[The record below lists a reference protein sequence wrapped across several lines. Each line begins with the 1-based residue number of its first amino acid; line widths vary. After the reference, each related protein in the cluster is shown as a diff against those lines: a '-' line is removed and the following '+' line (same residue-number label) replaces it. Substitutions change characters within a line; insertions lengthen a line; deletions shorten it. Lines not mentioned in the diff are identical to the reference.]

1 MELLLYLTLGLIF
14 CGVYLALAG
23 LYGFVFQDRILVGE
37 RVARLQKGKVNEGS
51 VLREELRR
59 PVWERL
65 GKPLWDK
72 LSQLFTRRMGAEKRH
87 HFQRRLQA
95 AGNPAGLDPGE
106 FRLVQYLCAL
116 CLGGAGAG
124 LGRVLGFSGLESSL
138 PLLVGVI
145 LGAFSP
151 ELYLGFRIK
160 ERRAA
165 VMRGLPDV
173 LDLLTVSVEA
183 GLGFEIALVKVTE
196 RFQGVLAE
204 EFGRVLQEM
213 KLGKPR
219 REALKDMAER
229 VGAEDLTTFV
239 GALTQADQLGVSIGN
254 ILRLQA
260 GQMRRKRRQRAEE
273 QAMQAPVKML
283 LPLVFFIFPA
293 LFVVLLGPA
302 LIQIMRHL

>member
-1 MELLLYLTLGLIF
+1 MESLFYLTLGLIF
-14 CGVYLALAG
+14 LSVYLALVGIHA
-23 LYGFVFQDRILVGE
+23 FVFRNQILVGE
-37 RVARLQKGKVNEGS
+37 RLAQLREGKKRES
-51 VLREELRR
+51 LLREELRQ
-59 PVWERL
+59 PLLVRL
-65 GKPLWDK
+65 GKPAWDR
-72 LSQLFTRRMGAEKRH
+72 LAQAFARRMSAEKRH

-95 AGNPAGLDPGE
+95 AGSPGGLGPGE
-106 FRLVQYLCAL
+106 FRLVQYFLAL
-116 CLGGAGAG
+116 GLGAAAAGAG
-124 LGRVLGFSGLESSL
+124 RLLGAGGWGIC
-138 PLLVGVI
+138 LLLLAGAL
-145 LGAFSP
+145 LGAFFP
-151 ELYLGFRIK
+151 ELYLALRIK

-165 VMRGLPDV
+165 VVRSLPDV

-183 GLGFEIALVKVTE
+183 GLSFEIALVKVTE
-196 RFQGVLAE
+196 RFRGVLAE

-219 REALKDMAER
+219 REALKDMADR
-229 VGAEDLTTFV
+229 VGAEDLMAFV

-254 ILRLQA
+254 VLRLQA

-273 QAMQAPVKML
+273 QAIQAPVKML